1 MKKLKMLSTLTFS
14 ICSLWIFLLLVPEN
28 LHGRIYT
35 VANINDSGIGSLRA
49 EIDSANN
56 HVGYDTINFG
66 IPSPGGV
73 LTISPLSQLS
83 PLIDPSGVLI
93 DGLTQ
98 PGATAGGNPPATL
111 NLLIEIDGILA
122 GPAHGIWIRC
132 DNNRIQGL
140 IINNFEQ
147 DGISI
152 EAGPWENAANN
163 QIYWN
168 IIGLDP
174 TGTMRKGNGWPQA
187 ALWAGVRI
195 HNVAG
200 DFSPMAFDNLVVENL
215 VSANYAEGI
224 AVIGPQIPGDV
235 FRNQIIGNYIGT
247 DINGLVDLGND
258 HEGVCLCE
266 GTHDNFV
273 ADNLIS
279 GNDYDG
285 VGIQGYN
292 NESYPA
298 PPIQTQFNI
307 IENNIIG
314 LAVDYSPLSNTYH
327 GVAVG
332 EYGPSKWGCA
342 DMNIIGYG
350 NIIAY
355 NGGDGVAVWE
365 DAINSFNADGNLIT
379 QNSIYD
385 NNGLGIDLQNDG
397 VTFND
402 PVPADPDSGPNQEL
416 NYPVI
421 DSALYNVVQ
430 TTVYGTIDIDTDPT
444 QAIVE
449 VFKAKLDPSNYGEGE
464 IFLGS
469 TNPVNA
475 AGDWSVV
482 VSGINIGD
490 IVTATTTDMNNNT
503 SEFCNNVTVAQA
515 GLEEE
520 PVRYELRQNSPNPFY
535 SLTTIQYAIPKT
547 THVRLSIFDVSG
559 RLIKVL
565 ADGIHQPSYY
575 SVKWNGKDNKGGEVS
590 PGVYF
595 YRLEAEG
602 FTESNKVI
610 FVR

>member
-49 EIDSANN
+49 AIDSANN
-56 HVGYDTINFG
+56 HVGYDTIDFG

-200 DFSPMAFDNLVVENL
+200 DFSPMAFDNHVVENL

-224 AVIGPQIPGDV
+224 AVIGPQLPGDV
-235 FRNQIIGNYIGT
+235 FGNQIIGNYIGT
-247 DINGLVDLGND
+247 DISGLVDLGNF

-292 NESYPA
+292 NEGFG
-298 PPIQTQFNI
+298 PPIQTQLNTVT
-307 IENNIIG
+307 NNIIG
-314 LAVDYSPLSNTYH
+314 LAIDLTPLPNTYH

-332 EYGPSKWGCA
+332 EYGPNKWGCA
-342 DMNIIGYG
+342 DLNQIGPD
-350 NIIAY
+350 NTIAY
-355 NGGDGVAVWE
+355 NGGDGIAVWE
-365 DAINSFNADGNLIT
+365 DYINDFNADGNLIT

-385 NNGLGIDLQNDG
+385 NDSLGIDLQNDG

-402 PVPADPDSGPNQEL
+402 PGDPDTGPNEEL
-416 NYPVI
+416 NSPVI
-421 DSALYNVVQ
+421 DSVVYSAGN
-430 TTVYGTIDIDTDPT
+430 TTITGTVDIDTDPT
-444 QAIVE
+444 QAVVE
-449 VFKAKLDPSNYGEGE
+449 VFKAKVDPTGFGEGE

-475 AGDWSVV
+475 AGDWSIVV
-482 VSGINIGD
+482 IGLNVGD
-490 IVTATTTDMNNNT
+490 TVTATTTDMYNNT

-520 PVRYELRQNSPNPFY
+520 PVRYELRQNYPNPFAN
-535 SLTTIQYAIPKT
+535 STTIQYAIPKT
-547 THVRLSIFDVSG
+547 THVKLSVFDVSG

-565 ADGIHQPSYY
+565 AEGVHNPSYY
-575 SVKWNGKDNKGGEVS
+575 NVNWNGKDSSGRKVS
-590 PGVYF
+590 QGVYF
-595 YRLEAEG
+595 YRLEAKG
-602 FTESNKVI
+602 YITSKKLI
-610 FVR
+610 FLR

>member
-1 MKKLKMLSTLTFS
+1 MKKLKHLSTLAFLN
-14 ICSLWIFLLLVPEN
+14 CSLWIFILLIPGN
-28 LHGRIYT
+28 LNGRLYT
-35 VANINDSGIGSLRA
+35 VTNTLDIGIGNLRA
-49 EIDSANN
+49 AIDSANN
-56 HVGYDTINFG
+56 NLGYDTIDFS
-66 IPSPGGV
+66 ILGV
-73 LTISPLSQLS
+73 GVQTIFPNSQL
-83 PLIDPSGVLI
+83 PILIDPSGVLI

-98 PGATAGGNPPATL
+98 GTASNGGNPPATL
-111 NLLIEIDGILA
+111 NLLIEIDGINA
-122 GPAHGIWIRC
+122 GAAHGIYIKS
-132 DNNRIQGL
+132 DNNIIQGL
-140 IINNFEQ
+140 IINNFTQ

-152 EAGPWENAANN
+152 EAGPSENAINN

-174 TGTMRKGNGWPQA
+174 AGTIPKGNGWPQT

-195 HNVAG
+195 HNIPAEIT
-200 DFSPMAFDNLVVENL
+200 SIASDNSIVENL
-215 VSANYAEGI
+215 ISSNYAEGV
-224 AVIGPQIPGDV
+224 AVIGPQVPGDV
-235 FRNQIIGNYIGT
+235 FGNQIIGNYIGT
-247 DINGLVDLGND
+247 DISGLVDLGNI

-266 GTHDNFV
+266 GTHHNLV
-273 ADNLIS
+273 SDNLIS

-292 NESYPA
+292 NEPYPA

-314 LAVDYSPLSNTYH
+314 LAVDYSPLPNTYH

-342 DMNIIGYG
+342 DMNTIGSG

-355 NGGDGVAVWE
+355 NGGDGVAIWE
-365 DAINSFNADGNLIT
+365 DAINSFNADGNQIT

-385 NNGLGIDLQNDG
+385 NSGLGIDLQNDG
-397 VTFND
+397 LTFND
-402 PVPADPDSGPNQEL
+402 PADPDSGPNDKL
-416 NYPVI
+416 NFPVI

-464 IFLGS
+464 IFLGF

-520 PVRYELRQNSPNPFY
+520 PVRYELSQNTPNPFAN
-535 SLTTIQYAIPKT
+535 STTIQYAIPKT
-547 THVRLSIFDVSG
+547 THVKLSVFDVSG

-565 ADGIHQPSYY
+565 ADGMHQPSYY
-575 SVKWNGKDNKGGEVS
+575 TAYWDGKDNRGRDVS
-590 PGVYF
+590 GGVYF
-595 YRLEAEG
+595 YRLEAKG
-602 FTESNKVI
+602 FLTSKKLI
-610 FVR
+610 FLR